1 MEFLLRHQLNIM
13 LLMTGICAMLAVLS
27 MLTHA
32 LTPRRRAI
40 LALLEAVAA
49 LLLIADRCD
58 YLYRGDTSELGYWMV
73 RISNFLLYFF
83 TLCMAH
89 GFTRYL
95 RDLYANEGALEKVP
109 RRLRACEI
117 IFLVGVAMLVVA
129 HFNGLYYTFDAQNLY
144 HRAPLNLLGFISPVL
159 IVFIQ
164 LSLIV
169 QYRKR
174 LHPIIVFSLVLF
186 CVVPMLAAVIQLY
199 AYGLSILNLSMA
211 AMCALLYV
219 YALIALNNALEQ
231 ARQREIEAH
240 REERRKER
248 ALFEQTAEALVNAI
262 EAKDKY
268 TTGHSQRVAEYSRS
282 IAHTDGKPEEACEEI
297 YFAALLHDVGKIGI
311 PIKILNKNGKLT
323 DEEYAL
329 IKQHPV
335 VGSQILGSIHQ
346 SPYLSIAA
354 RYHHERYDGRGYP
367 EGLKGEEIPEI
378 ARIIAVADAY
388 DAMSSNRSY
397 RSAIPQH
404 IVREELVKGIG
415 TQFDPEFAKAMI
427 QLLDHDVEYRM
438 RESESGEGLI
448 PAGGLRCRVL
458 YDECTG
464 GIPVTRKPV
473 SIRLITRPDEDA
485 GADEGLPTLIV
496 FDALDARVHP
506 GEEQNKDLLYFEY
519 ALIRLD
525 GRVDERNTRRVEV
538 RPSDWRPDNAPADSH
553 AVGSGTR
560 YDIEAVKVKDH
571 AMIRISNGA
580 RAWDVILALP
590 DCSRFAYIS
599 IGGERCTVSDL
610 HVENAESEAAAGYIP
625 RIAEEI
631 SHIKGCPVGDVPNLQ
646 IDGWRTDATEGIPI
660 GDGLDIAFHTK
671 SLPTARLVW
680 HCPFI
685 SVFSSSDAR
694 VNGAGVREYMLMRLD
709 GENWESDKYAENKVY
724 VYRSEAF
731 QGWNAW
737 KAKNKEGLDC
747 RVEIRR
753 EGNRITMRTEN
764 LGIAVSSITTLRSS
778 VKDVYIALTGDQWAI
793 TNIRVQR
800 GK

>member
-1 MEFLLRHQLNIM
+1 MESLLRHQLNIM

-32 LTPRRRAI
+32 LTPRRRTVFAS
-40 LALLEAVAA
+40 LEAIAA
-49 LLLIADRCD
+49 LLLIADRCA
-58 YLYRGDTSELGYWMV
+58 YLYRGDPSELGYWMV
-73 RISNFLLYFF
+73 RISNFLVYFF

-89 GFTRYL
+89 GFTCYL
-95 RDLYANEGALEKVP
+95 RDLFLNEGGLEKAP
-109 RRLRACEI
+109 RRLRICEI
-117 IFLVGVAMLVVA
+117 LFLVGVAMLVVA
-129 HFNGLYYTFDAQNLY
+129 HFNGLYYTFDAQNFY
-144 HRAPLNLLGFISPVL
+144 HRAPLNLLGFICPVL
-159 IVFIQ
+159 MVVIQ

-174 LHPIIVFSLVLF
+174 LHRIIVFSLVLF
-186 CVVPMLAAVIQLY
+186 CVAPILAAVLQLY
-199 AYGLSILNLSMA
+199 AFGLSLLNLTLA
-211 AMCALLYV
+211 AMSTLLYV

-231 ARQREIEAH
+231 ARRREIEAH
-240 REERRKER
+240 REERRKEH

-282 IAHTDGKPEEACEEI
+282 IARTVGKPEEACEEI

-415 TQFDPEFAKAMI
+415 SQFDPEFAKAMI
-427 QLLDHDVEYRM
+427 QLLDHDVEYCM

-448 PAGGLRCRVL
+448 PAGGLHCQAL
-458 YDECTG
+458 YDDCTG
-464 GIPVTRKPV
+464 GIPITPKPV
-473 SIRLITRPDEDA
+473 SIRLTCRPDKDA
-485 GADEGLPTLIV
+485 GEGEGLPTLIV

-506 GEEQNKDLLYFEY
+506 GEEHNKDLLYFEY
-519 ALIRLD
+519 TLVHLD
-525 GRVDERNTRRVEV
+525 GRVEERGVRRAEV
-538 RPSDWRPDNAPADSH
+538 RPSDWRVGDARPEGQ
-553 AVGSGTR
+553 AVEPGVR
-560 YDIEAVKVKDH
+560 YDIKAMKRKDH

-580 RAWDVILALP
+580 QAWDVILALP
-590 DCSRFAYIS
+590 DCSRFAYLSIS
-599 IGGERCTVSDL
+599 GEHCTVSSL
-610 HVENAESEAAAGYIP
+610 RVENAEEEIAPDAIP

-631 SHIKGCPVGDVPNLQ
+631 SYIKGCPLGDVPNLQ
-646 IDGWRTDATEGIPI
+646 VDGWRTDATAGIPI
-660 GDGLDIAFHTK
+660 GDGLSLTFHAQ

-694 VNGAGVREYMLMRLD
+694 VNGADFREYMLMRLD
-709 GENWESDKYAENKVY
+709 GENWESDKYAENKVS
-724 VYRSEAF
+724 VFRTDAF
-731 QGWNAW
+731 QDWNAW

-747 RVEIRR
+747 RVEIER

-764 LGIAVSSITTLRSS
+764 LGIAVSSVTTLRAS
-778 VKDVYIALTGDQWAI
+778 VKDVYVALTGDQVAI
-793 TNIRVQR
+793 TNIRVRR